1 MILLGYDIGS
11 SSIKASLVDAANGQ
25 VLGLVQHPQNEM
37 EISAPME
44 GWAEQ
49 NPEDWWGHLKK
60 ATSSL
65 LAQTGIKGTDI
76 GGIGISYQMH
86 GLVLI
91 DKDQQVLRPAII
103 WCDSRAVQ
111 IGENAYFQIGPE
123 KCLTHL
129 LNSPGNFTASKLK
142 WVKDNEPSVY
152 QQVHKFLLPGDYIA
166 MKLTGEVGTTVPG
179 LSEAILWDFKN
190 NQEAD
195 FLLDFYGIDS
205 SLVPDIVPSFGQQ
218 GQLRESVAATLGLEK
233 GTPVTYR
240 AGDQPNN
247 AMSLNVL
254 NPGEIAATGGTSG
267 VVFGVVDRPIFD
279 VESRVN
285 SFAHVNHSTNDPRIG
300 VLLCIN
306 GAGIQYRWM
315 KQQLDQNNLSYGD
328 IEKMIAEVPVNS
340 DGLRIIPFG
349 NGSERILGNRNIG
362 SHIINLNFNTH
373 KKAHFYRA
381 ALEGVAFSFVYGIEI
396 LREMGL
402 KIDVIKVGNDNLF
415 QSEVFSTSLC
425 NLLGSR
431 IEVMET
437 TGAIGAARAVGV
449 GAGAY
454 SDLSEAMGKVDVVK
468 IYEVT
473 NTNGV
478 YEQAYQSWKSDLEKI
493 LVQHKQ

>member
-1 MILLGYDIGS
+1 LLLLGYDIGS
-11 SSIKASLVDAANGQ
+11 SSIKASLVDAENGQ
-25 VLGLVQHPQNEM
+25 VLGVVQHPKTEM
-37 EISAPME
+37 DISAPEE

-49 NPEDWWGHLKK
+49 DPQDWWDHLVQATKQLFQSTRAKK
-60 ATSSL
+60 ED
-65 LAQTGIKGTDI
+65 IK
-76 GGIGISYQMH
+76 GIGISYQMH
-86 GLVLI
+86 GLVLV
-91 DKDQQVLRPAII
+91 DDQQNVLRPAII

-111 IGENAYFQIGPE
+111 VGDKAFAEIGKE
-123 KCLTHL
+123 KCLRHL

-142 WVKDNEPSVY
+142 WVKENEPEVY
-152 QQVHKFLLPGDYIA
+152 DKINKFMLPGDYIA
-166 MKLTGEVGTTVPG
+166 MKLTGKISTTIQG
-179 LSEAILWDFKN
+179 LSEAILWDFEENKK
-190 NQEAD
+190 AD
-195 FLLDFYGIDS
+195 FLLEQLGIDPD
-205 SLVPDIVPSFGQQ
+205 LVPEVLPTFSDQGDITAG
-218 GQLRESVAATLGLEK
+218 AADTLGLEK

-240 AGDQPNN
+240 SGDQPNN

-267 VVFGVVDRPIFD
+267 VVFGIVDRPIFD

-285 SFAHVNHSTNDPRIG
+285 SFAHVNHSASDPRIG

-315 KQQLDQNNLSYGD
+315 KQQLDQDNLSYND
-328 IEKMIAEVPVNS
+328 IEEMIADIPVNS
-340 DGLRIIPFG
+340 EGLRIIPFG

-402 KIDVIKVGNDNLF
+402 NIDVIKVGNDNLF

-431 IEVMET
+431 IEIMET
-437 TGAIGAARAVGV
+437 TGAVGAARAAGV
-449 GAGAY
+449 ATGAY
-454 SDLSEAMGKVDVVK
+454 KNLAEAMGEVKVVK
-468 IYEVT
+468 TYEVT

-478 YEQAYQSWKSDLEKI
+478 YNDAYQSWKSDLEKI
-493 LVQHKQ
+493 LVS